1 MKPHAQIWGRIF
13 CCLFMDEKTEATR
26 VEGVESRAEPR
37 PDAKAAFSPVPHT
50 VHTSFL

>member
-1 MKPHAQIWGRIF
+1 
-13 CCLFMDEKTEATR
+13 MDEKTEATS

-50 VHTSFL
+50 VHTSFSLALLSSQKPKTPAIF